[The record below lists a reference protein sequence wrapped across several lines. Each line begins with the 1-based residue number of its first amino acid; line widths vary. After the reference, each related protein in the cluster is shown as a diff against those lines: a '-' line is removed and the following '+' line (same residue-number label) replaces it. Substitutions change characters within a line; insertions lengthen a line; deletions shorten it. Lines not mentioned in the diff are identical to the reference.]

1 MGVNDEH
8 LWLAL
13 IRSLIRA
20 SLLIWNPTKAFCQGA
35 LPVMLQLE
43 TIYLLVLT
51 AKILQLV
58 LPAPAQLWAGGMG
71 FLGTFQ
77 AQIWAHFRYKHQG
90 ILPSGDIISPLPLQ
104 IKPVVSQYLK
114 QKKLPYNE
122 DTYSSRL
129 WLFLQRYEELM
140 VHAPPI
146 TELVGIQ

>member
-1 MGVNDEH
+1 M
-8 LWLAL
+8 
-13 IRSLIRA
+13 I
-20 SLLIWNPTKAFCQGA
+20 
-35 LPVMLQLE
+35 LQLE
-43 TIYLLVLT
+43 TTFT

-58 LPAPAQLWAGGMG
+58 LPAPAQLWAHGMG
-71 FLGTFQ
+71 FLGMFQ
-77 AQIWAHFRYKHQG
+77 ASCTNTRASCTAVM
-90 ILPSGDIISPLPLQ
+90 LPLPLQ
-104 IKPVVSQYLK
+104 IKPIVSQYLK

>member
-8 LWLAL
+8 LCLAL

-20 SLLIWNPTKAFCQGA
+20 PLLSWNPTKAFCQGE

-43 TIYLLVLT
+43 TIFP
-51 AKILQLV
+51 AKTLQLV
-58 LPAPAQLWAGGMG
+58 LPAPAQLWARGMG

-77 AQIWAHFRYKHQG
+77 ASYTNTRASCIAAM
-90 ILPSGDIISPLPLQ
+90 LPLPLQ
-104 IKPVVSQYLK
+104 IKPIVSQYLK

-146 TELVGIQ
+146 TEMVGIQ